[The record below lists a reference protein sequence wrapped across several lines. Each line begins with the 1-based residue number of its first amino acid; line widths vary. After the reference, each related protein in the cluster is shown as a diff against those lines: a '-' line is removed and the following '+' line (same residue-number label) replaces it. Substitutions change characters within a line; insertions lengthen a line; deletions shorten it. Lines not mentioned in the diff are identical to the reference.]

1 MEIVDTRSDLWS
13 EIISHLADIHRK
25 KGNYNEA
32 RELYQ
37 KSLEHMESLHGQ
49 NHPSI
54 GDILNNLGMLSKK
67 EGKYNEALDYFKQA
81 LRIAKHYYG
90 QEHPSIGMYLTNVG
104 DIQRKVELCSFDLI
118 SFKFCVLLAG
128 RL

>member
-1 MEIVDTRSDLWS
+1 
-13 EIISHLADIHRK
+13 
-25 KGNYNEA
+25 
-32 RELYQ
+32 
-37 KSLEHMESLHGQ
+37 MESLHGQ
-49 NHPSI
+49 NYPSI

-104 DIQRKVELCSFDLI
+104 DIQRKVELSLFDLI
-118 SFKFCVLLAG
+118 
-128 RL
+128 